1 MLLCIYRKEVEKML
15 ESILKIKINDIVSK
29 NYGRRNYVIY
39 TYDNTAT
46 LYGWGQA
53 KRKGIL
59 DATSLKDIK
68 EHHIYWF
75 EFTYKEDAQKALIAL
90 AQSGYDA
97 RYGN

>member
-1 MLLCIYRKEVEKML
+1 ML
-15 ESILKIKINDIVSK
+15 EAVLAIKVNDIVSK

-59 DATSLKDIK
+59 RATMLKDIK
-68 EHHIYWF
+68 NHHIHWF
-75 EFTYKEDAQKALIAL
+75 EFTYKEDALKALVAL
-90 AQSGYDA
+90 AQCGYDA
-97 RYGN
+97 RYGS

>member
-1 MLLCIYRKEVEKML
+1 MYLQKGSEKML
-15 ESILKIKINDIVSK
+15 ESILRIKINDIVSK

-53 KRKGIL
+53 KRRGIL
-59 DATSLKDIK
+59 GATLKDIK
-68 EHHIYWF
+68 EHHIHWF
-75 EFTYKEDAQKALIAL
+75 EFTYKKDAQDTLVAL